1 MKNSIKK
8 AVTAAVGTAAAAAGT
23 KVAVDMKNKK
33 FCPLCEA
40 KRLLHKAF
48 VNASAETGY
57 NSGVALTP
65 PMGWSSWN
73 LFAYKINE
81 DLIKEIADAMKNSG
95 LLEAGY
101 NYVNIDDCWQSSE
114 RDEQGRLQS
123 DKANFPSGIRALSE
137 YVNSLGLKLGLYSS
151 NGTRTCEG
159 YPASLYNEA
168 VDADSLAEWGIE
180 YFKYDFC
187 YNEPIS
193 EKAPAIAFVE
203 FSRKGEK
210 PFAVFSARDC
220 VLEGGARIVR
230 LGDNDNDN
238 FEYISGLCS
247 RNGSFYVNVE
257 SENDETVALTLTYHK
272 ASDSNRF
279 LLATVNKNE
288 KYYINFFKTRA
299 ADRVKRVQCDI
310 KLRRGVNTVEFCN
323 PVGSRADSAALQYE
337 LMGRELKRASKQY
350 AERTG
355 EKEKPIVFSLC
366 EWGVNKP
373 WKWGRQAGNLW
384 RTTPDIRPTWG
395 SVLMIYEANVR
406 LWKHASIG
414 GWNDPD
420 MLEVGNGNFT
430 FEENRS
436 HFSLWCMMCAPLI
449 LGNDVRKF
457 IKEDGTVDKNNR
469 VYQILTDKDLISI
482 NQDKL
487 GIQCR
492 RIKVGIVDVLVKP
505 LEESKVA
512 VCVFN
517 KSGSEKSTELD
528 LNKIAN
534 LGFADLPI
542 KESYEVFDAWEKKT
556 FTASESVTAD
566 TAAHGVKVYII
577 K

>member
-1 MKNSIKK
+1 M
-8 AVTAAVGTAAAAAGT
+8 
-23 KVAVDMKNKK
+23 
-33 FCPLCEA
+33 
-40 KRLLHKAF
+40 
-48 VNASAETGY
+48 
-57 NSGVALTP
+57 
-65 PMGWSSWN
+65 
-73 LFAYKINE
+73 
-81 DLIKEIADAMKNSG
+81 
-95 LLEAGY
+95 
-101 NYVNIDDCWQSSE
+101 
-114 RDEQGRLQS
+114 
-123 DKANFPSGIRALSE
+123 
-137 YVNSLGLKLGLYSS
+137 
-151 NGTRTCEG
+151 
-159 YPASLYNEA
+159 
-168 VDADSLAEWGIE
+168 
-180 YFKYDFC
+180 
-187 YNEPIS
+187 
-193 EKAPAIAFVE
+193 
-203 FSRKGEK
+203 
-210 PFAVFSARDC
+210 
-220 VLEGGARIVR
+220 
-230 LGDNDNDN
+230 
-238 FEYISGLCS
+238 
-247 RNGSFYVNVE
+247 
-257 SENDETVALTLTYHK
+257 
-272 ASDSNRF
+272 
-279 LLATVNKNE
+279 
-288 KYYINFFKTRA
+288 
-299 ADRVKRVQCDI
+299 
-310 KLRRGVNTVEFCN
+310 NTVEFCN

-505 LEESKVA
+505 LEESKAA

-517 KSGSEKSTELD
+517 KSGGEKSTKLD

-534 LGFADLPI
+534 LGFVDLPI